1 MTNLVLFH
9 TIKRFTPNT
18 FVLNLDKTNI
28 MKFITQ
34 NSSHS
39 ALHTVYKEMYIEA
52 TLNKTLLV

>member
-9 TIKRFTPNT
+9 TIKWFAPNKL
-18 FVLNLDKTNI
+18 VLNLDKTNI

-39 ALHTVYKEMYIEA
+39 TLHTAYKEMYIEA
-52 TLNKTLLV
+52 TVNKTLLV